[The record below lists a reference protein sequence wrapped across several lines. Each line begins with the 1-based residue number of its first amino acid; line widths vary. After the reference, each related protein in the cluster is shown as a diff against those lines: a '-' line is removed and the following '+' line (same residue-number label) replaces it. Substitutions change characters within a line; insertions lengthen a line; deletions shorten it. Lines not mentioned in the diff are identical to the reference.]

1 MNINFDSATYN
12 ALLNRAKAEGKSIP
26 KLVNELLIT
35 VLTKEELNDQNIK
48 TIAEAKAKCLNQKDG
63 KQKYV
68 VVEQWLK
75 MFKNGIHHLVMN
87 TPLHCQPLKS
97 IAI

>member
-1 MNINFDSATYN
+1 MI
-12 ALLNRAKAEGKSIP
+12 K
-26 KLVNELLIT
+26 
-35 VLTKEELNDQNIK
+35 NIK

-75 MFKNGIHHLVMN
+75 MFKNGTHHLVMN

>member
-1 MNINFDSATYN
+1 MI
-12 ALLNRAKAEGKSIP
+12 K
-26 KLVNELLIT
+26 
-35 VLTKEELNDQNIK
+35 NIK

-75 MFKNGIHHLVMN
+75 MFKNLVMN

>member
-1 MNINFDSATYN
+1 MI
-12 ALLNRAKAEGKSIP
+12 K
-26 KLVNELLIT
+26 
-35 VLTKEELNDQNIK
+35 NIK

-75 MFKNGIHHLVMN
+75 MFKKWYSPSGNEYTATRI
-87 TPLHCQPLKS
+87 C
-97 IAI
+97 